1 MKSHSSDENTGY
13 NQTTTMTNTYLNDYH
28 QQQQQNHRFD
38 AKHNLKLEHFKF
50 SPSNKSM
57 TPHNSAITNT
67 LNQSSGL
74 SNGNSKNKN
83 VLVTIQNQNL
93 LVQATLNASIQAI
106 STNNVSNNSSS
117 NASRHKI
124 LRNKV
129 FNNNNY
135 TDTNHNESSSTTT
148 DAGNIHSSNSTIPS
162 STITS
167 QQQQQAMQQKL
178 TYLKRYVANGLAN
191 KNSLQFSDGYWNR
204 IPGSK
209 LKTTTIRT
217 NTNNNNTTSSNSNN
231 QINVL
236 ASFTHNGNATKLV
249 AASSNLQK
257 TKPANNNGANFLS
270 LQNVNGQLLPNRELS
285 IIDLQLPVRK
295 QTSQGGGGM
304 SVNSTNGGIAQ
315 HQLISLNKIKTKA
328 NGQPLHQQLN
338 NDYYANNSQHSHVSD
353 TSELLQIV
361 PANAAAAAAT
371 TQSKI
376 MLTAVI
382 KPQLNMASTNQDK
395 NNILDSQFTEISQF
409 FSSNETSANVS
420 GGYEHLLAAAANNEK
435 PANKLNN
442 NNNND
447 INMSNYKN
455 KNYFKYVMNQQ
466 KKRQNNH
473 QMPSN
478 NGLFNTHGISSN
490 MHNSMSNEGL
500 NSPNVSSIMPTSSGY
515 NKRQVQLLNHEVPM
529 HSNLNNI
536 SSNALLIR
544 RLKF

>member
-13 NQTTTMTNTYLNDYH
+13 NQTTTMTNTYLNDYQQ

-57 TPHNSAITNT
+57 TPHNSAITTNT
-67 LNQSSGL
+67 LNQSNGP
-74 SNGNSKNKN
+74 SNSNSKNNKN

-106 STNNVSNNSSS
+106 STNNVSNSSS

-129 FNNNNY
+129 FNNSLNS
-135 TDTNHNESSSTTT
+135 TDNNHNESSST
-148 DAGNIHSSNSTIPS
+148 DAANNIHSSNSTIPS

-217 NTNNNNTTSSNSNN
+217 NTNNNNSNNSNN

-236 ASFTHNGNATKLV
+236 ASFSHNGNATKLV
-249 AASSNLQK
+249 ATSSNLQK
-257 TKPANNNGANFLS
+257 TKPGANGGNFLS

-285 IIDLQLPVRK
+285 IIDLQLPMRK
-295 QTSQGGGGM
+295 QTSQGGAGGGM
-304 SVNSTNGGIAQ
+304 SVTSTNGGGGGIAQ
-315 HQLISLNKIKTKA
+315 HQLISLNKIKTKT
-328 NGQPLHQQLN
+328 NSQQLN
-338 NDYYANNSQHSHVSD
+338 SDYYANNSQHSHASD

-361 PANAAAAAAT
+361 PANATTT

-382 KPQLNMASTNQDK
+382 KPQLNMTSTNQ
-395 NNILDSQFTEISQF
+395 LDSQFTEISQF

-420 GGYEHLLAAAANNEK
+420 GGYEHLLTAANNEK
-435 PANKLNN
+435 AANKLNN
-442 NNNND
+442 TNND
-447 INMSNYKN
+447 VNMSNYKN

-466 KKRQNNH
+466 KKRQSN
-473 QMPSN
+473 QMPNSN
-478 NGLFNTHGISSN
+478 TGLFNTN
-490 MHNSMSNEGL
+490 MNNSISNEGL
-500 NSPNVSSIMPTSSGY
+500 NSPNVSSIMPASSAY